1 MEIPWTLM
9 GLPWGT
15 LGLGSA
21 APAVDIEEAAG
32 LGSEGA
38 AACRARP
45 LAVVLAPAGRA
56 LHLAETST
64 GRGARVEAPYD
75 TPGL

>member
-1 MEIPWTLM
+1 M
-9 GLPWGT
+9 GLPWWET

-32 LGSEGA
+32 LDPEGA

-45 LAVVLAPAGRA
+45 LAVVLTPAGRA

-64 GRGARVEAPYD
+64 GRGARRSAIRHARP
-75 TPGL
+75 LRLR